1 MGAVK
6 TDPSRYGGG
15 IMTLKKLIEILEK
28 YPPNM
33 KVFTH
38 NEKGKVVEVETAE
51 FMSGHDEV
59 WHEQQ
64 SEDVVLLV

>member
-1 MGAVK
+1 
-6 TDPSRYGGG
+6 
-15 IMTLKKLIEILEK
+15 MTLKKLLEILEK

-38 NEKGKVVEVETAE
+38 DDKGNVVEVETAE
-51 FMSGHDEV
+51 FLSGHDEV

-64 SEDVVLLV
+64 GDDVLLIA